1 MPTFSEFV
9 PIGVLSHLSGVPA
22 DTIRTWE
29 RRYKLL
35 APERDARGRRIYS
48 AQQLARLR
56 LIASLNDHGERIADL
71 ARLSDEEL
79 EQRALLHRQNTE
91 QLLPQVIRVAVL
103 HPTMAQTLP
112 GPIDGLS
119 TQLQIIP
126 LSQDSPLSGGVGP
139 VDVVLTALDSL
150 GPDPLSLLRRIRLA
164 LQPTSLLVTYS
175 YMARPLRQKLQTQP
189 VRLLKDNIPPERVR
203 ELVVQGLLADRLRKG
218 TRSRPTSHAPQRFT
232 AAQLAHLQ
240 LRSSRLDCECPNH
253 VASLVSALLAFEVY
267 SANCSSASP
276 ADAALHDKLHT
287 GTSQA
292 RAVMEELLMTLVQA
306 DGIVL

>member
-1 MPTFSEFV
+1 MSDSNLV

-71 ARLSDEEL
+71 ARLSDDEL
-79 EQRALLHRQNTE
+79 EQRALLHKQNTE

-103 HPTMAQTLP
+103 HPTLSKTLS
-112 GPIDGLS
+112 GPILGLS
-119 TQLQIIP
+119 TQLDVIQLSELNPIP
-126 LSQDSPLSGGVGP
+126 EGLGR
-139 VDVVLTALDSL
+139 VDVVLASVDSL
-150 GPDPLSLLRRIRLA
+150 GSKPLTLLRRIRLA

-175 YMARPLRQKLQTQP
+175 YMTRPMREKLQTQP
-189 VRLLKDNIPPERVR
+189 LRLLKDNMPPERLR
-203 ELVVQGLLADRLRKG
+203 ELVVQGLLADRLRNS
-218 TRSRPTSHAPQRFT
+218 TRSKPQDHAPRRFT
-232 AAQLAHLQ
+232 AAQLDQLQ
-240 LRSSRLDCECPNH
+240 RQISRLDCECPNH

-267 SANCSSASP
+267 SANCSSASS
-276 ADAALHDKLHT
+276 ADAALHTKLHV

-306 DGIVL
+306 EGIVL